1 MKRKVVMALLA
12 IVMRIQGAHAQSS
25 VGNFFTGDA
34 KVEAVEH
41 GGEAQIVPK
50 PERVVIHDFTVRT
63 DDIALDHSVAGR
75 LHRDRLWRHGTDED
89 STPEVLAQHV
99 QVAFYKALIDQLEKD
114 HITAARAAN
123 GGAGGIGSS
132 LVVDGEFTAIDEGSE
147 SKRVMIG
154 FGSGASELKTHVTL
168 SAVVAGRS
176 AAVLTFDLD
185 SKSGKSPGALPG
197 MVAGSLVVG
206 VATTTVGDKK
216 ATLDADAS
224 RLAELVAKQIESLM
238 CDRPGLAAPAAETAR
253 TAPVGRAAG

>member
-123 GGAGGIGSS
+123 GG
-132 LVVDGEFTAIDEGSE
+132 SE

-168 SAVVAGRS
+168 SSVVAGRS
-176 AAVLTFDLD
+176 TVVLTFDLD

-238 CDRPGLAAPAAETAR
+238 SDRPGLAAPAAETAR